1 MNKVFLKTF
10 FCESYEASSK
20 KKVFLE
26 PLKFKLRNR
35 NEPIF
40 KDNMKKLAL
49 SFLASS
55 LIAGVAIAGGC
66 DYHQEVTMAS
76 NKPVLMFQ
84 LNDMKLMKYTSSNG
98 TTLFIIQNIEGET
111 VAKDLDQNQLAS
123 RYPEMAEKLEG

>member
-1 MNKVFLKTF
+1 MRVQLGKFQ
-10 FCESYEASSK
+10 

-26 PLKFKLRNR
+26 PLKLKLRNKV
-35 NEPIF
+35 EPIF

-55 LIAGVAIAGGC
+55 LIAGAAVAGGC

-84 LNDMKLMKYTSSNG
+84 LDDMKLMKYTSSNG
-98 TTLFIIQNIEGET
+98 TTLFIIRNIEGET